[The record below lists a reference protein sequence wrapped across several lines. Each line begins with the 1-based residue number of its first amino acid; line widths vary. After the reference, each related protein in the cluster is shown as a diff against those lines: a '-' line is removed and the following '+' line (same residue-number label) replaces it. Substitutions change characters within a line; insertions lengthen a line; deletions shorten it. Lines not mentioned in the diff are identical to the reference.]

1 MTTWLMAPVPGS
13 LLIGRLEKASVLRV
27 QTPSIAGRPVIVS
40 SQYLSTRMTRLW
52 PTCTVSRSSNCR
64 QTATDMT
71 TPIAVAVWLPIC
83 ISVISAAA
91 AVAAWLAAWAQAKA
105 SKAQLQIM
113 ERQDFNDAAAAF
125 RAQFTDVLFR
135 LRQNLN
141 LNNRNVIDIL
151 GSEVLTNHEQAKIL
165 FEPHLSSTELKALEA
180 AWQAY
185 ARSPKS
191 PSPGNVDQRRLD
203 TQKALEQIDALL
215 EFSRPR

>member
-1 MTTWLMAPVPGS
+1 MTMPV
-13 LLIGRLEKASVLRV
+13 
-27 QTPSIAGRPVIVS
+27 
-40 SQYLSTRMTRLW
+40 
-52 PTCTVSRSSNCR
+52 TVE
-64 QTATDMT
+64 
-71 TPIAVAVWLPIC
+71 VWLPIC

-105 SKAQLQIM
+105 SRAQLQIM
-113 ERQDFNDAAAAF
+113 ERQDFNAAAAAF
-125 RAQFTDVLFR
+125 RAHFTDVLFR

-141 LNNRNVIDIL
+141 LNSRNVIDIL

-185 ARSPKS
+185 SRSPKS

-203 TQKALEQIDALL
+203 TQNALDRIDALL
-215 EFSRPR
+215 AFSRPR